1 MPPKRSPSEAMESG
15 SLWSALRLHSAYG
28 ACIPI
33 SSTYWHPLHMMKK
46 HVVVCMDLNL
56 RNHPW
61 GGPQCRQEW
70 EKDVESESLEV
81 KSPFFVSSIHTD
93 DGAEE
98 PRNSQSVWVSS
109 LLYSLLADD
118 LVSVTK
124 LVRVQVF
131 SFSIMVYSRI
141 LNTVSRAIRQDLAV
155 YPFYI

>member
-1 MPPKRSPSEAMESG
+1 
-15 SLWSALRLHSAYG
+15 
-28 ACIPI
+28 
-33 SSTYWHPLHMMKK
+33 MKK